1 MPFVTRRVRD
11 PERGSSPRM
20 PWKKLALS
28 VLIWGRPLLRWYWDW
43 KARKEDEHRVSVL
56 KRILLI
62 LVAIL
67 LGLLVFSFLT
77 KSVLSLRL
85 LGLHSLLNISG
96 EAAPTDP
103 YGHTNILLLGQGDET
118 GEDLTDSII
127 VASLDPSSKSV
138 ALLSL
143 PRDLYLLHP
152 EHMQPGKLNSRYR
165 DYKYSLIFKKGLDE
179 REASASAVREIANEI
194 GRSLSIDIHHAV
206 KVDFEGFLQAIDAVG
221 GIDIDVPYDILDK
234 EYPGPN
240 YTYEPFEIRAGLT
253 HLDGA
258 TALKYAR
265 SRSTTSD
272 FDRSQRQQQILRS
285 LAQKGDVHALLRDP
299 TRITRLVNV
308 LQDHIETTATV
319 RQAIGIG
326 AALLHVEPTQ
336 VITMQLHDRNGLY
349 GDVLHP
355 GGFLYT
361 PPRELFDGA
370 SVLLPISIPEFPIS
384 WKQLHTLSALLFHH
398 RTPYLDPPAV
408 TILNA
413 GAPPGSAAKLA
424 REFIRYGFDV
434 IETANAPE
442 KRETSLIESLDL
454 TAASTVFFSRFLQM
468 KTGSPLTDGQ
478 SPAWTVSLGKDY
490 RFTPFQS
497 LSLPSYP

>member
-1 MPFVTRRVRD
+1 MSFAIRRVSD
-11 PERGSSPRM
+11 PERKSRRV
-20 PWKKLALS
+20 PWKRLAMGL
-28 VLIWGRPLLRWYWDW
+28 LTWGRPLLHWYWDW
-43 KARKEDEHRVSVL
+43 KERKVHEQRITFL

-62 LVAIL
+62 LIAIL

-77 KSVLSLRL
+77 RSVLSLRL

-96 EAAPTDP
+96 EPAPVDE

-118 GEDLTDSII
+118 GEDLMDSII
-127 VASLDPSSKSV
+127 VASLDPASKSAV
-138 ALLSL
+138 LLSL
-143 PRDLYLLHP
+143 PRDLYLLKP
-152 EHMQPGKLNSRYR
+152 EILESGKLNSRYR
-165 DYKYSLIFKKGLDE
+165 DYKHSLIFKKGLGE
-179 REASASAVREIANEI
+179 REASVAAIRELANQI
-194 GRSLSIDIHHAV
+194 GRSLSIEIHHAV
-206 KVDFEGFLQAIDAVG
+206 KVDFKGFIQAVDAVG

-240 YTYEPFEIRAGLT
+240 YTYEPFEIRAGPA

-272 FDRSQRQQQILRS
+272 FDRSHRQQQILRS

-299 TRITRLVNV
+299 TRITRLINV
-308 LQDHIETTATV
+308 LQDHIDTTATV
-319 RQAIGIG
+319 REAIGIG
-326 AALLHVEPTQ
+326 AAALHVEPTQ

-349 GDVLHP
+349 GEVLHS

-384 WKQLHTLSALLFHH
+384 WKQIQTLTAMLFDHRSLYLH
-398 RTPYLDPPAV
+398 PPAI

-413 GAPPGSAAKLA
+413 GAPPGSAAKLG
-424 REFIRYGFDV
+424 RELTRYGFEVVD
-434 IETANAPE
+434 TANAPE
-442 KRETSLIESLDL
+442 KRDTSVIKGAVPTPLATFFGVFLSMDVLSSPDGGIL
-454 TAASTVFFSRFLQM
+454 TIL
-468 KTGSPLTDGQ
+468 
-478 SPAWTVSLGKDY
+478 LGKDY
-490 RFTPFQS
+490 QFTPFLN
-497 LSLPSYP
+497 LSLPPHP